1 MKDNTSN
8 PLVQNIKFEQIAEL
22 PSKYPRS
29 LLPENL

>member
-1 MKDNTSN
+1 MRENTNN

-22 PSKYPRS
+22 PSKYPRA